1 MLVAL
6 WINYKRKAFADA
18 GVDFVIDIEVFFEVQ
33 ADFGASLM
41 MILCMLAVRRGGDIF
56 HQWNKKYM
64 FLNFMA
70 GFLGVFCTQIMF
82 CLGLKTSE
90 PRFTAPWM
98 LLNPIFVTILALICG
113 YETGEKIKT
122 IGLCTS
128 IAGTIGLIFVKS
140 QSVGMIYKPVTFLF
154 ISSICNAS
162 GIILWRKL
170 LLDYG
175 LSSVVVA
182 TWSLVVGTFFMIIS
196 YILEPYWFNQVAF
209 HELTVSLYGCQQII
223 FCCFVI
229 MLGYAV
235 TYGLM
240 TWATHKSSISIVA
253 LYAAARPLFT
263 VTLSFIINKDTLLN
277 TSLSISLL
285 CIVLVGLLASSYSKK
300 KAKQAKREQNRDK
313 LKTKLAT
320 AFAEY
325 PMATIEMEEHPLKV
339 VSHK

>member
-1 MLVAL
+1 
-6 WINYKRKAFADA
+6 
-18 GVDFVIDIEVFFEVQ
+18 
-33 ADFGASLM
+33 
-41 MILCMLAVRRGGDIF
+41 
-56 HQWNKKYM
+56 
-64 FLNFMA
+64 
-70 GFLGVFCTQIMF
+70 
-82 CLGLKTSE
+82 
-90 PRFTAPWM
+90 
-98 LLNPIFVTILALICG
+98 
-113 YETGEKIKT
+113 
-122 IGLCTS
+122 
-128 IAGTIGLIFVKS
+128 
-140 QSVGMIYKPVTFLF
+140 
-154 ISSICNAS
+154 
-162 GIILWRKL
+162 
-170 LLDYG
+170 
-175 LSSVVVA
+175 
-182 TWSLVVGTFFMIIS
+182 
-196 YILEPYWFNQVAF
+196 
-209 HELTVSLYGCQQII
+209 
-223 FCCFVI
+223 

-285 CIVLVGLLASSYSKK
+285 FIVLVGLLASSYSKK

>member
-1 MLVAL
+1 M
-6 WINYKRKAFADA
+6 F
-18 GVDFVIDIEVFFEVQ
+18 
-33 ADFGASLM
+33 
-41 MILCMLAVRRGGDIF
+41 AVRRSDDIF
-56 HQWNKKYM
+56 HQWNRKYM

-70 GFLGVFCTQIMF
+70 GFLGVFCTQLMF

-113 YETGEKIKT
+113 YEKSEKIKT

-128 IAGTIGLIFVKS
+128 IAGTICLIFLKS
-140 QSVGMIYKPVTFLF
+140 QSVGMVYKPVTFLF

-182 TWSLVVGTFFMIIS
+182 TWSLLVGTVFMTIS

-209 HELTVSLYGCQQII
+209 HDLGTSLNGCKEIM

-263 VTLSFIINKDTLLN
+263 VALSFIINKDKLLN
-277 TSLSISLL
+277 TFLSAFFLF
-285 CIVLVGLLASSYSKK
+285 IVLIGLLASSYSKK
-300 KAKQAKREQNRDK
+300 KAKQAKREESREK
-313 LKTKLAT
+313 MKERLAA
-320 AFAEY
+320 AFAEF
-325 PMATIEMEEHPLKV
+325 PMATIEVQEHPEKV
-339 VSHK
+339 IRHN

>member
-1 MLVAL
+1 
-6 WINYKRKAFADA
+6 
-18 GVDFVIDIEVFFEVQ
+18 
-33 ADFGASLM
+33 
-41 MILCMLAVRRGGDIF
+41 
-56 HQWNKKYM
+56 
-64 FLNFMA
+64 
-70 GFLGVFCTQIMF
+70 MF

-113 YETGEKIKT
+113 YEKSEKIKT

-128 IAGTIGLIFVKS
+128 IAGTICLIFLKS
-140 QSVGMIYKPVTFLF
+140 QSVGMVYKPVTFLF

-182 TWSLVVGTFFMIIS
+182 TWSLLVGTVFMTIS

-209 HELTVSLYGCQQII
+209 HDLGTSLNGCKEIM

-263 VTLSFIINKDTLLN
+263 VALSFIINKDKLLN
-277 TSLSISLL
+277 TFLSAFFLF
-285 CIVLVGLLASSYSKK
+285 IVLIGLLASSYSKK
-300 KAKQAKREQNRDK
+300 KAKQAKREESREK
-313 LKTKLAT
+313 MKERLAA
-320 AFAEY
+320 AFAEF
-325 PMATIEMEEHPLKV
+325 PMATIEVQEHPEKV
-339 VSHK
+339 IRHN